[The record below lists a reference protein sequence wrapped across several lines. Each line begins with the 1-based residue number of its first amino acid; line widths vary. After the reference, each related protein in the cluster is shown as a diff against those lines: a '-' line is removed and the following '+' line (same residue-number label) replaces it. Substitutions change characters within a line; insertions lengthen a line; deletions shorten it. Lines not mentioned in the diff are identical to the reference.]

1 MFITAEGLF
10 HVRSFSFAACSEP
23 LGLTFTDVGET
34 TLALEWSESA
44 IPNGIIDNYTVR
56 EYLILVKII
65 SKINCFKKFFCGIFP
80 HYLQVVA
87 TSPHRFPM
95 QLRTRQTV

>member
-10 HVRSFSFAACSEP
+10 HVKSFSFAACSEP

-65 SKINCFKKFFCGIFP
+65 SQIIYVTALRNFS
-80 HYLQVVA
+80 VA
-87 TSPHRFPM
+87 FSHTIYK
-95 QLRTRQTV
+95 L